1 MFHFSDF
8 LMASFVEQNI
18 KLVGDLMSSQ
28 MNLYEL
34 MQMAMK
40 MQYLNQWACEF
51 SDKWNM
57 LHSVW
62 MIWSVWTTSEM

>member
-18 KLVGDLMSSQ
+18 QLVGDLMSSQ
-28 MNLYEL
+28 INLYEL

-40 MQYLNQWACEF
+40 MQCLNQWTCDF
-51 SDKWNM
+51 LDKWNM
-57 LHSVW
+57 LAFSLNDLVSVNNL
-62 MIWSVWTTSEM
+62 

>member
-18 KLVGDLMSSQ
+18 QLVGDLMSCQ

-40 MQYLNQWACEF
+40 MQYLNQWACGF

-57 LHSVW
+57 LAFSLNDLVSVNNL
-62 MIWSVWTTSEM
+62 